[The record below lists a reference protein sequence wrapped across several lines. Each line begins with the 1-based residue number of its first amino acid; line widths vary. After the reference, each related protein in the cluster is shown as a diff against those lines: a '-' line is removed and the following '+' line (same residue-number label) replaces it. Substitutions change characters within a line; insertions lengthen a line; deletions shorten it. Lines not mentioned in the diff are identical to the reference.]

1 MDKHLLDILRCP
13 GTGQPLKIMPKTKL
27 AQLNKAIAKGG
38 ITYADGSSV
47 SQPLDAALITDNG
60 STIYRI
66 NDDIP
71 VMLEDQSIAAQQI
84 ADL

>member
-1 MDKHLLDILRCP
+1 MDKNLLDILRCP
-13 GTGQPLKIMPKTKL
+13 GTGQALKMLAAKKLKI
-27 AQLNKAIAKGG
+27 LNKAITDGK
-38 ITYADGSSV
+38 ITYADGSTV

-71 VMLEDQSIAAQQI
+71 VMLEDQSIAAQQVEG
-84 ADL
+84 L